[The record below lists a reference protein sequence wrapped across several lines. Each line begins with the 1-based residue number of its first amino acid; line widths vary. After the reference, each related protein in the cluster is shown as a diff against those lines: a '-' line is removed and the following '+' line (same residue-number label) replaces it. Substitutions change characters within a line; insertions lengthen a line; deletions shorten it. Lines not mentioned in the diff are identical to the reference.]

1 MVTKY
6 TITRHHKVTVLLEYF
21 NRSLQFSINAY
32 IYIIYIAI
40 NLFYMF
46 PIMLALCLMFSMTHY
61 SGLIG
66 RSLVHASSTKQ
77 GSPCLVHS
85 KIIMYDASVA
95 KQKSI
100 PPNLLSVKAEINA
113 VHSNKQNSIITLLL
127 QLLFIQLDVIN

>member
-1 MVTKY
+1 
-6 TITRHHKVTVLLEYF
+6 
-21 NRSLQFSINAY
+21 
-32 IYIIYIAI
+32 
-40 NLFYMF
+40 MF
-46 PIMLALCLMFSMTHY
+46 PIMLALCLMLSMTHY

-95 KQKSI
+95 KQKTM

-113 VHSNKQNSIITLLL
+113 IHSNKQNTASLPCCYNSCLSSL
-127 QLLFIQLDVIN
+127 M